1 MYNFNFLENEKLI
14 DIFDNTLIKQGN
26 NEKITTIALTDKRLL
41 FLDYININDGIEA
54 IRISRGVH
62 YTRYKEVYYQIDL
75 NDIESLSENEYF
87 NITLKDK
94 TIIEFNN
101 EKLYK
106 LLKNNSKR
114 KNNDFYSIINNIFT
128 YRLV

>member
-41 FLDYININDGIEA
+41 FLDYLNINNGIEA

-75 NDIESLSENEYF
+75 NEIKSLFENEYF
-87 NITLKDK
+87 SITLKDK
-94 TIIEFNN
+94 TTIEFNN
-101 EKLYK
+101 EQLYK
-106 LLKNNSKR
+106 LLA
-114 KNNDFYSIINNIFT
+114 SIIK
-128 YRLV
+128 